1 MIEVTREG
9 GFVHMTIR
17 RPDKKNALTPAMYN
31 TLAETVDEAGMDA
44 SVHAV
49 VITGCEGIFTA
60 GNDIEDF
67 RARALED
74 SPGPSAGLAFI
85 ESLIHCNTPVIA
97 GVEGPAIGI
106 GTTLLQHC
114 DVVISGESAMYR
126 TPFTDIGVTPEAAS
140 TVMGPLWMGFR
151 RATQLLVLGE
161 ALSAKEAVNAGL
173 VTHRVADGEAEA
185 RALAEARKLTTQSR
199 DALRAAKQLMLAPW
213 REQAL
218 TALAREREVFAERLQ
233 SYEVRRHLGVE

>member
-1 MIEVTREG
+1 MIKVTREAG
-9 GFVHMTIR
+9 IVHMTID
-17 RPDKKNALTPAMYN
+17 RPGKKNALTPEMYN
-31 TLAETVDEAGMDA
+31 TLAATVDEAGADVG
-44 SVHAV
+44 VHAV

-60 GNDIEDF
+60 GNDLEDF
-67 RARALED
+67 RARALEE
-74 SPGPSAGLAFI
+74 SPGSSAGLAFI
-85 ESLIHCNTPVIA
+85 ERLIHCDTPVIA

-106 GTTLLQHC
+106 GTTLLLHC
-114 DVVISGESAMYR
+114 DVVISGESAVYR

-161 ALSAKEAVNAGL
+161 TLGSEEAVNAGL
-173 VTHRVADGEAEA
+173 VTHRVADGEVEA
-185 RALAEARKLTTQSR
+185 QALAEARKLTTRSR

-218 TALAREREVFAERLQ
+218 TALAREQEVFAERLQ
-233 SYEVRRHLGVE
+233 SDEVRQRLGVQ